1 MINRKLLNQIPFH
14 IMLFPSV
21 VLLLIF
27 SYYPMLGILMAF
39 EDYRLSKGFFKSPW
53 IGLENFEYM
62 FSLPDTFQVFWN
74 TLFIAVLKIIAG
86 ILVPVIFALLLNE
99 LGRQAFKRGVQAI
112 IYLPYF
118 LSWVVLAGIAK
129 DILSP
134 SEGIINIMLN
144 SVGIEPIFFLGD
156 PKWFPFSMV
165 LTDTWK
171 NFGFGTIVYMAALT
185 SIDPTYYEAAIVDG
199 ANRWRQLIH
208 ITLPSIMPVVVLM
221 TVLSLGNILNA
232 GFDQVFN
239 LYSPSVYSTGDIIDT
254 LVYRLGMLQSLYGVS
269 AAVGLMKSVISFMLI
284 TISYKMADTYAGY
297 RVF

>member
-284 TISYKMADTYAGY
+284 TISYKMADKYAGY

>member
-1 MINRKLLNQIPFH
+1 
-14 IMLFPSV
+14 
-21 VLLLIF
+21 
-27 SYYPMLGILMAF
+27 MLGILMAF

-284 TISYKMADTYAGY
+284 TISYKMADKYAGY